1 MAKKNAEIRF
11 EAEQKRQR
19 AIIIAIILFLL
30 GLILIM
36 AGTYAYYQ
44 RTLTGTVTGTIATWN
59 FKANNSASSFTVTL
73 TPTGNKTAN
82 STIAPGTSG
91 SFSVTLSA
99 ASSALP
105 VNYVLSFSNFNNIP
119 TNLVFYTDS
128 SHTTV
133 ADIEA
138 SGYSVTGS
146 LTAGGSATK
155 TWYWVWPYGTAS
167 SVTADNADANKSV
180 SFSVDVVGTQ
190 KNQ

>member
-30 GLILIM
+30 GLILII

-59 FKANNSASSFTVTL
+59 FKANNSASSFIVTL

-105 VNYVLSFSNFNNIP
+105 VNYVLSFSNFENIP

-128 SHTTV
+128 AHTTV

-146 LTAGGSATK
+146 LAAGGSATK